1 MAIPSGRSRQEFP
14 NVSGQ
19 ISPETVTQNA
29 PDVAIVEQNFDFDL
43 LSPSKLMEKAVGE
56 MITLVRTNPASGA
69 EERERARVLAVNG
82 GVVLQIGERIEVLRD
97 DGLPV
102 RVIFDEV
109 PENLR
114 ARPTLSVTRSEGHTS
129 ELQSLMRI
137 SYAV

>member
-19 ISPETVTQNA
+19 ISPETVTLNA

-82 GVVLQIGERIEVLRD
+82 GVVLQIGEDRK
-97 DGLPV
+97 
-102 RVIFDEV
+102 
-109 PENLR
+109 
-114 ARPTLSVTRSEGHTS
+114 STRLNSSHYCAPRMPS
-129 ELQSLMRI
+129 S
-137 SYAV
+137 A